1 MKHTH
6 VTNIKEYADAAER
19 AVIDIQRMAIMY
31 RMKPTELTRWDL
43 QQLVGEL
50 YTKTCAMLYES
61 SMISVEEIEEAK
73 KAKQ

>member
-6 VTNIKEYADAAER
+6 VKNITEYADAAER
-19 AVIDIQRMAIMY
+19 AVIDIQRVAMMY
-31 RMKPTELTRWDL
+31 RMNPTDLARWDL

-61 SMISVEEIEEAK
+61 SMICVEEIEEAK
-73 KAKQ
+73 K

>member
-6 VTNIKEYADAAER
+6 VKNITAYADAAER
-19 AVIDIQRMAIMY
+19 AVIDIRRVAMLY
-31 RMKPTELTRWDL
+31 RRNPNELTRWDL

-61 SMISVEEIEEAK
+61 SMISAEEIEEAK
-73 KAKQ
+73 Q